1 MNLSYSR
8 IHVSSNLSNIH
19 CYLYEKGNKYLQ
31 IYMILK
37 QPPGVLQEKV
47 FLKIL
52 QYSQENTC
60 ARDSFLIQLQAPGLQ
75 LY

>member
-1 MNLSYSR
+1 MWAVTFPTFIAIYMK
-8 IHVSSNLSNIH
+8 
-19 CYLYEKGNKYLQ
+19 KGNKYLQ

-60 ARDSFLIQLQAPGLQ
+60 ARDSFPIQLQAPGLQ